1 MNIQAPQ
8 TVPPPNNV
16 SRIDDFPM
24 RRDVIDRIATT
35 RAKVIRVGLT
45 GRIIYLPDPITKPS
59 DAEQAAVFDLLAQQ
73 IREIEDVKALLTGT
87 YINDDI
93 PKEIADWVFRL
104 AKTMPADVDGVLHML
119 ELSKVIEKTAA
130 QPQNAKALANALK
143 AHMDFARNKGFHDMV
158 TRLCNRLWTDLDS
171 ARERKASEAQKSS
184 RAVMSTLGRLEH
196 IGKHVRLVSLNAS
209 VEAAR
214 AGDAGRGLAVIAT
227 EFKSLAEEIQ
237 SLATSARA
245 EIETK

>member
-1 MNIQAPQ
+1 M
-8 TVPPPNNV
+8 
-16 SRIDDFPM
+16 
-24 RRDVIDRIATT
+24 IDRIATT

-45 GRIIYLPDPITKPS
+45 GRIIYLPDPIAKSS
-59 DAEQAAVFDLLAQQ
+59 DADQAAIFDILTQQ
-73 IREIEDVKALLTGT
+73 IREIEDVKALLTGS
-87 YINDDI
+87 YIAEDI
-93 PKEIADWVFRL
+93 PQETADWVFRL
-104 AKTMPADVDGVLHML
+104 AKTMPAEVDGVLHML
-119 ELSKVIEKTAA
+119 ELSKIIEKTAA
-130 QPQNAKALANALK
+130 QPQNTKALSNALK
-143 AHMDFARNKGFHDMV
+143 AQLDFARKKGFHDMV

-171 ARERKASEAQKSS
+171 AREQKASDAQKSS
-184 RAVMSTLGRLEH
+184 RAVMSTLARLEH